1 MNELDE
7 DILEEEFQNKMLDT
21 FYQRYWRDIK
31 PEDIKEKEDDEEN
44 WYQFKQYL
52 HDLADDIH
60 NPMYEGVFLR
70 LMYRDFIIY
79 KMDSELLND

>member
-21 FYQRYWRDIK
+21 FYQRYWRDINT
-31 PEDIKEKEDDEEN
+31 EDIKEEEDKEEN
-44 WYQFKQYL
+44 WYLFKQYL
-52 HDLADDIH
+52 HDLADNIH